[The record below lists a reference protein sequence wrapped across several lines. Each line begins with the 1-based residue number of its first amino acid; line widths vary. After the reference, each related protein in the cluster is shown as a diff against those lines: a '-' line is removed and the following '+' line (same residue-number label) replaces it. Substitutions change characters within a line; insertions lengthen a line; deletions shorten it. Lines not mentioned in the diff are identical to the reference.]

1 VSTSVDAYTARMPNP
16 WAATVAEHRRDLHEA
31 ILDATVR
38 LVAEH
43 GLRAVTMA
51 QVAAT
56 AGIGRATLYKY
67 YSGIEAILLA
77 WHEREIGAHLRQLE
91 ALIARSETADERL
104 RAVLE
109 TFARMTFAYRS
120 NPLVPLLHRG
130 DHVARARSH
139 LTGLIEGVLAD
150 GQEAGDVR
158 SDTRPE
164 ELSVYV
170 LHALGAAAEAPNE
183 DALTRLVDVILAGIH
198 A

>member
-1 VSTSVDAYTARMPNP
+1 MSTPLDAYTARMPNA

-67 YSGIEAILLA
+67 YPGIEAILLA
-77 WHEREIGAHLRQLE
+77 WHEREIGTHLRQLDVV
-91 ALIARSETADERL
+91 IAHAETPSGRL

-109 TFARMTFAYRS
+109 TFAGITFAYRS

-130 DHVARARSH
+130 EHVARARSH

-150 GQEAGDVR
+150 GQAAGDVR
-158 SDTRPE
+158 SDMRPE

-170 LHALGAAAEAPNE
+170 LHALGAAAEAPDE
-183 DALTRLVDVILAGIH
+183 DALRRLVDVILAGIH